1 MNTFCSLNHRMKTL
15 AFLPELQIKASGFRM
30 PFSISLFSTL
40 SIFLNRHH
48 DPALAAFSPD
58 TGKYRLAF
66 SAENDF
72 LPFPHKTIR
81 LFHMD
86 SIHKDQPGRRRFCRF
101 APRYGKSPP
110 DTRLSS
116 RREATLSTISRGA
129 FSSQIKSPAGIS
141 ESSRTALPALP

>member
-1 MNTFCSLNHRMKTL
+1 MKTL
-15 AFLPELQIKASGFRM
+15 AFLPELQIKASGFRCLFY
-30 PFSISLFSTL
+30 FSFFNFIYISP
-40 SIFLNRHH
+40 NRHH

-86 SIHKDQPGRRRFCRF
+86 SIHKDQPGRCCFCRF
-101 APRYGKSPP
+101 APRYGKS
-110 DTRLSS
+110 
-116 RREATLSTISRGA
+116 RRYQIIQPQRSHALYYFPGA